1 MRLRF
6 YGCLLAVG
14 SFFMVQALAHVG
26 LLPRRGVSG
35 THHVA
40 FSVRAPVEKD
50 SPTVELKIEIPSEWK
65 EAGGQVDRVEY
76 NPNWQIE
83 IERDQDEWIKTVR
96 WYGNEAPDYSF
107 IQFGLIITLPELEG
121 VQQIKAWQKYSDGSV
136 VAWIEDRSEG
146 GTVENPAAA
155 LTLHE
160 GGEGGGS
167 GFLSLGL
174 SGLIGGL
181 LGAGLIMV
189 AGRNGKNNRES

>member
-26 LLPRRGVSG
+26 LMPRRGVSG

-50 SPTVELKIEIPSEWK
+50 IPTVELKIEIPSEWK

-96 WYGNEAPDYSF
+96 WYGNEAPDYSY

-121 VQQIKAWQKYSDGSV
+121 MQQIKAWQKYSDGSV
-136 VAWIEDRSEG
+136 VAWIGDRSEG
-146 GTVENPAAA
+146 GGVENPAAA
-155 LTLHE
+155 LMLYDSEE
-160 GGEGGGS
+160 GGTS
-167 GFLSLGL
+167 MVSLGL

-181 LGAGLIMV
+181 LGAGLILIV
-189 AGRNGKNNRES
+189 GRNGKKNHQS

>member
-14 SFFMVQALAHVG
+14 SFFMVQALAHVAIM
-26 LLPRRGVSG
+26 PRRGVSG
-35 THHVA
+35 THHAA
-40 FSVRAPVEKD
+40 FTVRAPVEKD
-50 SPTVELKIEIPSEWK
+50 IPPVELKIEIPSEWK
-65 EAGGQVDRVEY
+65 EAGGQVDRVEH

-83 IERDQDEWIKTVR
+83 IERDQDDWIKTVR
-96 WYGNEAPDYSF
+96 WYGNEAPDYSY

-136 VAWIEDRSEG
+136 VAWIEERGEEG
-146 GTVENPAAA
+146 VENPAAG

-181 LGAGLIMV
+181 LGAGLILV
-189 AGRNGKNNRES
+189 VGRNGKKNHQS

>member
-6 YGCLLAVG
+6 YGCLLVVG
-14 SFFMVQALAHVG
+14 SFFAVQAFAHVG
-26 LLPRRGVSG
+26 LMPRRGVSG

-40 FSVRAPVEKD
+40 FAVRAPVEKD
-50 SPTVELKIEIPSEWK
+50 IPTVELKIEIPSEWK

-83 IERDQDEWIKTVR
+83 IERDEDEWIKTVR

-107 IQFGLIITLPELEG
+107 IQFNLIITLPELEG

-136 VAWIEDRSEG
+136 VAWIEDRNEG
-146 GTVENPAAA
+146 GSLENPAAA
-155 LTLHE
+155 LTLHD
-160 GGEGGGS
+160 GEEGGS
-167 GFLSLGL
+167 GFLTLGL

-181 LGAGLIMV
+181 LGAGLILV
-189 AGRNGKNNRES
+189 AGRNGKKNHES

>member
-6 YGCLLAVG
+6 FGCLLVVG
-14 SFFMVQALAHVG
+14 SFFAVQAFAHVG

-40 FSVRAPVEKD
+40 FSVRAPVEKEI
-50 SPTVELKIEIPSEWK
+50 PTVELKIEIPSEWK

-83 IERDQDEWIKTVR
+83 IEREEDDWIKTVR

-107 IQFGLIITLPELEG
+107 IQFGMIITLPELEG
-121 VQQIKAWQKYSDGSV
+121 LQQIKAWQKYSDGSV
-136 VAWIEDRSEG
+136 VAWIEDRNEEG
-146 GTVENPAAA
+146 VEKPAAA
-155 LTLHE
+155 LMLTDGE
-160 GGEGGGS
+160 ESGGTS
-167 GFLSLGL
+167 MVSLGL

-181 LGAGLIMV
+181 LGAGLILV
-189 AGRNGKNNRES
+189 ASKNGKKNHES